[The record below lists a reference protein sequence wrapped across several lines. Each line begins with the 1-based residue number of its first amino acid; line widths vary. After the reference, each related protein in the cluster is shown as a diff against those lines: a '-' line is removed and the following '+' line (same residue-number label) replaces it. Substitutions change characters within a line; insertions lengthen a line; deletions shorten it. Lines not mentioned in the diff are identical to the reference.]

1 MTTIQVR
8 VPKAIEQLVG
18 GEQDRLLRVGLRVA
32 AKKRAQELA
41 QSKREALSHVR
52 QLERKYGVT
61 FKTFEKRLE
70 KQDTLQAH
78 EDYNEWF
85 FWMSVLA
92 RVKQAQAA
100 MDKLRSVP

>member
-8 VPKAIEQLVG
+8 VPKAIEQLVE

-41 QSKREALSHVR
+41 QSKREALLHVR
-52 QLERKYGVT
+52 QMERKYGVT
-61 FKTFEKRLE
+61 FRTFEKKMDKE
-70 KQDTLQAH
+70 AALQLH
-78 EDYNEWF
+78 EDYNEWY

-92 RVKQAQAA
+92 RVKQAQSA
-100 MDKLRSVP
+100 MDKLQSAT